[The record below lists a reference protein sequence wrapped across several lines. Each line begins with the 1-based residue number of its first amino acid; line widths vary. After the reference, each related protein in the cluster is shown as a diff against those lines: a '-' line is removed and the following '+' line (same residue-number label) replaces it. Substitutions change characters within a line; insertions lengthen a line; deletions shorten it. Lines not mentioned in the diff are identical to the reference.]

1 MKVLVVGGGLIGLT
15 TAYCLR
21 CRGHEVTVVDGEGGP
36 GRQTSFANGGLLSPS
51 MPEPW
56 NAPGSWRVLLG
67 SLGRSDTALKLRL
80 SAVPGLAFWG
90 ITFLRNSRP
99 ALFERNL
106 LSNLRLA
113 RYSLEV
119 LRRLRVQARLDY
131 GGAALGSLRIF
142 RTRASLEHASAA
154 VQRLAQ
160 EGLTFRTLEP
170 AAAVELEP
178 ALEPIAGELAGAIH
192 CAEDESGDAWRFCE
206 ALTERAREQG
216 VEFRFGTAIGALET
230 GAGRI
235 TGVRTS
241 AERLVAD
248 CYVIAAGSYS
258 TRLLRPLGL
267 ELPVQPVKGYSVT
280 FDRVD
285 GAPALDL
292 PLADD
297 DLHAVVTPLA
307 GVIRVAGTAEF
318 AGFDLTLRPER
329 VRNLLG
335 LVERL
340 LPNRPQLAPEKAR
353 AWCGLRP
360 VSADGVPIIGATRFP
375 NLLVSSG
382 HGPLGWTMAAGS
394 AQLLTDLLS
403 QTSPA
408 IDPAP
413 YAWARFN

>member
-1 MKVLVVGGGLIGLT
+1 MKVLVIGGGLIGVT

-21 CRGHEVTVVDGEGGP
+21 CRGHEVTVVEREAGP

-56 NAPGSWRVLLG
+56 NAPGCWRVLLG

-80 SAVPGLAFWG
+80 SALPGLASWG
-90 ITFLRNSRP
+90 MTFLRNSRP

-113 RYSLEV
+113 RYSLEA
-119 LRRLRVQARLDY
+119 LRRLREQTQLDY
-131 GGAALGSLRIF
+131 AGAQRGSLRIF
-142 RTRASLEHASAA
+142 RSRASLGHAWAA
-154 VQRLAQ
+154 VQPLSQ

-178 ALEPIAGELAGAIH
+178 ALEPIAAELAGAIH
-192 CAEDESGDAWRFCE
+192 CPDDETGDAWRFCE
-206 ALTERAREQG
+206 ALTARAREGG
-216 VEFRFGTAIGALET
+216 VEFRFGTAIGALEGGAAGIT
-230 GAGRI
+230 GA
-235 TGVRTS
+235 RTS
-241 AERLVAD
+241 AGRLVAD

-285 GAPALDL
+285 GAPALAL

-307 GVIRVAGTAEF
+307 DVIRVAGTAEF
-318 AGFDLTLRPER
+318 AGYDLTLRPER
-329 VRNLLG
+329 VRNLLA
-335 LVERL
+335 LVQRL
-340 LPNRPQLAPEKAR
+340 LPDRPQLAPAKAR

-360 VSADGVPIIGATRFP
+360 VSADGVPIIGATGIP
-375 NLLVSSG
+375 NLMVNGG

-394 AQLLTDLLS
+394 AQLLADLLAHR
-403 QTSPA
+403 SPA

-413 YAWARFN
+413 YAWARFD

>member
-15 TAYCLR
+15 TAYFLR
-21 CRGHEVTVVDGEGGP
+21 CRGHEVTVVDREGGP

-56 NAPGSWRVLLG
+56 NAPGCWRALLG

-80 SAVPGLAFWG
+80 SAVPGLASWG
-90 ITFLRNSRP
+90 IRFLRNSRP
-99 ALFERNL
+99 ARFERNL

-119 LRRLRVQARLDY
+119 LRRLREQAHLDY
-131 GGAALGSLRIF
+131 GGAARGSLRIF
-142 RTRASLEHASAA
+142 RARGSLEHAWASA
-154 VQRLAQ
+154 QPLST

-170 AAAVELEP
+170 AAAVSLEP
-178 ALEPIAGELAGAIH
+178 ALEPIAAELAGAIH
-192 CAEDESGDAWRFCE
+192 CPDDETGDAWRFCE
-206 ALTERAREQG
+206 AVTARAREQG
-216 VEFRFGTAIGALET
+216 VEFRFGTSIGALET
-230 GAGRI
+230 AAGRI
-235 TGVRTS
+235 TAARTS
-241 AERLVAD
+241 AGRLVAD
-248 CYVIAAGSYS
+248 CYVVAAGSYS

-267 ELPVQPVKGYSVT
+267 KLPVQPVKGYSVT

-285 GAPALDL
+285 GAPALGL

-307 GVIRVAGTAEF
+307 GLIRAAGTAEF
-318 AGFDLTLRPER
+318 AGYDLTLRPER
-329 VRNLLG
+329 VRNLLA
-335 LVERL
+335 LVQRL
-340 LPNRPQLAPEKAR
+340 LPDRPQLAPEKAR

-360 VSADGVPIIGATRFP
+360 VSADGVPIIGATRIP
-375 NLLVSSG
+375 NLMVNSG

-394 AQLLTDLLS
+394 AQLLSDLLAQS
-403 QTSPA
+403 SPA

-413 YAWARFN
+413 YAWARFG

>member
-1 MKVLVVGGGLIGLT
+1 MKVLVIGGGLIGVT

-21 CRGHEVTVVDGEGGP
+21 CRGHEVTVVEREAGP

-56 NAPGSWRVLLG
+56 NAPGCWRVLLG

-80 SAVPGLAFWG
+80 SAVPGLASWG

-119 LRRLRVQARLDY
+119 LRALRAQLRLDY
-131 GGAALGSLRIF
+131 GGAARGSLRIF
-142 RTRASLEHASAA
+142 RSRASLEHASAF
-154 VQRLAQ
+154 VRRLAQ
-160 EGLTFRTLEP
+160 QGLTFRTLEP

-178 ALEPIAGELAGAIH
+178 ALAPIAAELTGAIH
-192 CAEDESGDAWRFCE
+192 CPDDETGDAWRFCE
-206 ALTERAREQG
+206 ALTAEARERG
-216 VEFRFGTAIGALET
+216 VQFRFGTSVGALET

-235 TGVRTS
+235 TGARTS
-241 AERLVAD
+241 DGRLVAD

-267 ELPVQPVKGYSVT
+267 ELAVQPVKGYSVT

-307 GVIRVAGTAEF
+307 GVIRAAGTAEF
-318 AGFDLTLRPER
+318 AGYDLTLRPER
-329 VRNLLG
+329 VRNLLA
-335 LVERL
+335 LVQRL
-340 LPNRPQLAPEKAR
+340 LPSRPQLAPEKAR

-360 VSADGVPIIGATRFP
+360 VSADGVPIIGATRIP
-375 NLLVSSG
+375 NLMVNSG

-394 AQLLTDLLS
+394 AQLLADLLAHS
-403 QTSPA
+403 CPA

-413 YAWARFN
+413 YAWARFD

>member
-1 MKVLVVGGGLIGLT
+1 MKVLVLGGGLIGVT
-15 TAYCLR
+15 TAYLLR
-21 CRGHEVTVVDGEGGP
+21 GRGHEVTVVEREAGP

-56 NAPGSWRVLLG
+56 NAPGCWRVLLG

-80 SAVPGLAFWG
+80 SAVPGLASWG
-90 ITFLRNSRP
+90 IAFLRNARP
-99 ALFERNL
+99 EMFERNL
-106 LSNLRLA
+106 LANLRLA

-119 LRRLRVQARLDY
+119 LRRLRSQVRLDY
-131 GGAALGSLRIF
+131 GGAARGSLRIF
-142 RTRASLEHASAA
+142 RARASLEHAWATL
-154 VQRLAQ
+154 QRLSQ

-170 AAAVELEP
+170 AAAVELEG

-192 CAEDESGDAWRFCE
+192 CPDDETGDAWRFCE
-206 ALTERAREQG
+206 ALTARAREQG
-216 VEFRFGTAIGALET
+216 VEFRFGSAIDALESA
-230 GAGRI
+230 AGRI

-241 AERLVAD
+241 AGRLTAD
-248 CYVIAAGSYS
+248 CYVVAAGSYS

-267 ELPVQPVKGYSVT
+267 TLPVQPVKGYSVT

-285 GAPALDL
+285 GAPALGL

-297 DLHAVVTPLA
+297 DLHAVVTPLE
-307 GVIRVAGTAEF
+307 GVIRAAGTAEF
-318 AGFDLTLRPER
+318 AGYDLTLRPER
-329 VRNLLG
+329 VRNLIG

-340 LPNRPQLAPEKAR
+340 LPNRPQLAPAKAR

-360 VSADGVPIIGATRFP
+360 VSADGVPIIGATRFA
-375 NLLVSSG
+375 NLLVNSG

-403 QTSPA
+403 QTAPA

-413 YAWARFN
+413 YAWARFD